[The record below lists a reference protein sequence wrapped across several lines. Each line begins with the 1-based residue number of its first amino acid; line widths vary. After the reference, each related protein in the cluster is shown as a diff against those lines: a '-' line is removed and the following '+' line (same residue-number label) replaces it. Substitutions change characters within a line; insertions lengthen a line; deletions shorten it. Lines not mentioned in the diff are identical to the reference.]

1 MRRVG
6 ASTTSTEPR
15 AYRNEPKR
23 IKCPIDEKFYNCI
36 CSTKQN
42 TKKKGKKATMECARQ
57 YVTLRKVL
65 RDLIAQLNVATADV
79 R

>member
-23 IKCPIDEKFYNCI
+23 TKCPIDEKFYNCI

-42 TKKKGKKATMECARQ
+42 TKKRKESYNGMCTTVCYPARGIE
-57 YVTLRKVL
+57 KP
-65 RDLIAQLNVATADV
+65 
-79 R
+79 